1 MNNRDQTEESMDA
14 TTQREEN
21 MEENMEENI
30 EQSQQTQQTTQL
42 DEDEEFDDFNGPEDD
57 SDSEFGTFEND
68 TQVGTDRPDVSM
80 GQFMNN
86 NNLEEKVSG
95 LVDQLF
101 PMNDTKEPQNNANNQ
116 LLNERSQ
123 EIFNQLSRLPH
134 LKPRNWVKLKIRF
147 NLLIKL
153 GIPIN
158 LDEIADEKHP
168 ASSMDATNTPSN
180 NHPRLGHNRR
190 RSINEGDIN
199 WTGFEIPEFQS
210 LSLNDDDMKH
220 LLHSTN
226 DILSTIENDNLNN
239 SSQSY
244 LELCD
249 QDKLIEKLTQFQR
262 NYLKLVELASI
273 WSHHFH
279 QCKENFEI
287 FESVVQNLIAYSQ
300 KLERDEIL
308 INLNKAKAKSK
319 KKSLWR

>member
-1 MNNRDQTEESMDA
+1 MSDNRDQ
-14 TTQREEN
+14 REEK
-21 MEENMEENI
+21 MEKVEEV
-30 EQSQQTQQTTQL
+30 ETKEETSPTTTQL
-42 DEDEEFDDFNGPEDD
+42 DEDEEFDDFNGAEDNFNGVEND

-68 TQVGTDRPDVSM
+68 TQVGPDVSM
-80 GQFMNN
+80 GQFMNS

-101 PMNDTKEPQNNANNQ
+101 PMKDTKERQDNGNNQ

-168 ASSMDATNTPSN
+168 ASSMDATNTSSN

-210 LSLNDDDMKH
+210 LSLNDDDMNH

-249 QDKLIEKLTQFQR
+249 QDKLIEKLTQFQM
-262 NYLKLVELASI
+262 NYLKLVELASV

-319 KKSLWR
+319 KKSIWR